1 MNRRQFLRLSS
12 ALGIPLTLNGLS
24 LSALAHTPAL
34 HLLSTLSSER
44 VLVIVQLSGGN
55 DGLNTVIPLDQY
67 SAYQQARAN
76 IAIPEN
82 RVLRLTPATGLHP
95 AMPELKTLYD
105 EGKVAL
111 VQGVSYPSPN
121 LSHFRATDIWM
132 TASDSNQFLDS
143 GWAGRFLDML
153 FPNFPDGYPRE
164 GAPDP
169 PALQISS
176 TLSLMLRGSSQFLG
190 IAIQDP
196 DTFYRLISGNS
207 AVDVGT
213 VPDTTA
219 GDELRFIRRVGLQS
233 IQYASQIKAAADRAQ
248 NRATYPTPNTNRLAD
263 QLRIVARL
271 IAGGLQ
277 TRIYH
282 VSLGGF
288 DTHAAQVTA
297 TDTTAGTH
305 ANLLRLLSQALS
317 VFQDDLRRLGIASRV
332 LTMTFS
338 EFGRTVRSN
347 GSMGTDHGTAAPLFI
362 VGEAVRGGIIGVN
375 PSLTNLVN
383 NQLAMQ
389 FDFRQVYASLLAQ
402 WFGVGAAQLRA
413 ILQRDFAQLPIT
425 GVSSINADSSPK
437 PTRFELAQNYP
448 NPFNPTTTIRYQLP
462 VSTSVQLA
470 VFDMLGR
477 EVATL
482 VNARQGAGM
491 YQVSF
496 DARGLASGVY
506 LYRLTT
512 PEFTETK
519 KMMLVK

>member
-44 VLVIVQLSGGN
+44 IFVIVQLSGGN

-105 EGKVAL
+105 EGKVVL

-143 GWAGRFLDML
+143 GWVGRFLETL
-153 FPNFPDGYPRE
+153 FPNFPDGYPRAN
-164 GAPDP
+164 APDP
-169 PALQISS
+169 PALQIGS

-190 IAIQDP
+190 IALQDP

-248 NRATYPTPNTNRLAD
+248 NRATYPAPNTNRLAD

-317 VFQDDLRRLGIASRV
+317 VFQDDLRRLGVAPRV

-362 VGEAVRGGIIGVN
+362 VGEAVRGGIIPN
-375 PSLTNLVN
+375 LTNLVN

-425 GVSSINADSSPK
+425 GASSVNDDMLPK

-462 VSTSVQLA
+462 ISTTVKLS

-477 EVATL
+477 ELTTL
-482 VNARQGAGM
+482 VNARQPAGT
-491 YQVSF
+491 YQVNFNAS
-496 DARGLASGVY
+496 GLASGVY

>member
-1 MNRRQFLRLSS
+1 
-12 ALGIPLTLNGLS
+12 
-24 LSALAHTPAL
+24 
-34 HLLSTLSSER
+34 
-44 VLVIVQLSGGN
+44 
-55 DGLNTVIPLDQY
+55 
-67 SAYQQARAN
+67 
-76 IAIPEN
+76 
-82 RVLRLTPATGLHP
+82 
-95 AMPELKTLYD
+95 
-105 EGKVAL
+105 
-111 VQGVSYPSPN
+111 
-121 LSHFRATDIWM
+121 M

-143 GWAGRFLDML
+143 GWVGRFLETL
-153 FPNFPDGYPRE
+153 FPNFPDGYPRAN
-164 GAPDP
+164 APDP
-169 PALQISS
+169 PALQIGS

-190 IAIQDP
+190 IALQGP

-248 NRATYPTPNTNRLAD
+248 NRATYPAPNTNRLAD

-277 TRIYH
+277 TRICH

-317 VFQDDLRRLGIASRV
+317 VFQDDLRRLGVAPRV

-362 VGEAVRGGIIGVN
+362 VGEAVCGGIIGVN
-375 PSLTNLVN
+375 PNLTNLVN

-425 GVSSINADSSPK
+425 GASSVNDDMLPK

-462 VSTSVQLA
+462 ISTTVKLS

-477 EVATL
+477 ELTTL
-482 VNARQGAGM
+482 VNARQPAGT
-491 YQVSF
+491 YQVNFNAS
-496 DARGLASGVY
+496 GLASGVY

>member
-1 MNRRQFLRLSS
+1 M
-12 ALGIPLTLNGLS
+12 
-24 LSALAHTPAL
+24 
-34 HLLSTLSSER
+34 
-44 VLVIVQLSGGN
+44 
-55 DGLNTVIPLDQY
+55 
-67 SAYQQARAN
+67 
-76 IAIPEN
+76 
-82 RVLRLTPATGLHP
+82 
-95 AMPELKTLYD
+95 
-105 EGKVAL
+105 
-111 VQGVSYPSPN
+111 
-121 LSHFRATDIWM
+121 
-132 TASDSNQFLDS
+132 
-143 GWAGRFLDML
+143 
-153 FPNFPDGYPRE
+153 GYPRAN
-164 GAPDP
+164 APDP
-169 PALQISS
+169 PALQIGS

-190 IAIQDP
+190 IALQDP

-248 NRATYPTPNTNRLAD
+248 NRATYPAPNTNRLAD

-317 VFQDDLRRLGIASRV
+317 VFQDDLRRLGVAPRV

-375 PSLTNLVN
+375 PNLTNLVN

-425 GVSSINADSSPK
+425 GASSVNDDMLPK

-462 VSTSVQLA
+462 ISTTVKLS

-477 EVATL
+477 ELTTL
-482 VNARQGAGM
+482 VNARQPAGT
-491 YQVSF
+491 YQVNFNAS
-496 DARGLASGVY
+496 GLASGVY

-512 PEFTETK
+512 PEFIETK